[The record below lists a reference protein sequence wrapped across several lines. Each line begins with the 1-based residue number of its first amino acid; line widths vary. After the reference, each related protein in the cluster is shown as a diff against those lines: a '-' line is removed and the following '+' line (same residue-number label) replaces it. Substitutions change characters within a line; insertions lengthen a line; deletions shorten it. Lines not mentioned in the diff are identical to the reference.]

1 MTKYTV
7 KKFSDESSME
17 DCMNDMAVDGFN
29 VVAVIL
35 KPTGEYVVT
44 FKR

>member
-1 MTKYTV
+1 MTRYVV

-17 DCMNDMAVDGFN
+17 EYMNETAVDGFQ
-29 VVAVIL
+29 VVAVVL